1 MGRPSKYSVELRER
15 AARMVAEVR
24 PDHDSEYQA
33 ISHVAKLLGVGSP
46 ETVRQWIRRVQVDT
60 GARAGVTSEAQEEIK
75 RLKRENAERRP
86 YSAIARLPAIN
97 DRFRQD
103 ANADAPKVA
112 PAAPMSRLLSLAPN
126 SPLISQVPR
135 RSAPPPLLS

>member
-1 MGRPSKYSVELRER
+1 MGRPSKYPVELRER

-46 ETVRQWIRRVQVDT
+46 ETVRQWIRRMQVDT
-60 GARAGVTSEAQEEIK
+60 GARPGATSEAQEEIK

-97 DRFRQD
+97 DRFRQVTIEGSL
-103 ANADAPKVA
+103 KQVIIGGVA
-112 PAAPMSRLLSLAPN
+112 GHISCNDPSRWE
-126 SPLISQVPR
+126 
-135 RSAPPPLLS
+135 